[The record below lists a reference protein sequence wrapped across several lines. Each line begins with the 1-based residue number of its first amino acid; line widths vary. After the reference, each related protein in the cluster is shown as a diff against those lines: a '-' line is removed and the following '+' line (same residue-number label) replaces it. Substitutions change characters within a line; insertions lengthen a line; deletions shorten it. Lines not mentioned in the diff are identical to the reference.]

1 MAEEI
6 LKYKVEI
13 DSSDVAEQLSSIRN
27 QVDMAMGS
35 LAAQQVKPT
44 TFEKVSETFQ
54 TANIGKIEVKKE
66 TSVTLTKKMSDKAF
80 LIAYQGKVAAASA
93 EDGVGNHS
101 TRWGLKEDNKISS
114 GIVDPKSHV
123 DADSNISYGY
133 RVYVKLKDSG
143 QVIAIPNCTLM
154 SHAVTVANETA
165 TEETIEFMSTVKPL
179 IANDGSF
186 NKTDTALADM

>member
-54 TANIGKIEVKKE
+54 TANIGGVA
-66 TSVTLTKKMSDKAF
+66 DAF
-80 LIAYQGKVAAASA
+80 RQKFEKDTNTTMGTMTQMLDRTAERMQLGYSKFTADARRLGLLSPAGLPQMDAALPP
-93 EDGVGNHS
+93 VG
-101 TRWGLKEDNKISS
+101 G
-114 GIVDPKSHV
+114 
-123 DADSNISYGY
+123 
-133 RVYVKLKDSG
+133 
-143 QVIAIPNCTLM
+143 
-154 SHAVTVANETA
+154 
-165 TEETIEFMSTVKPL
+165 
-179 IANDGSF
+179 
-186 NKTDTALADM
+186 ADMGA